1 MIRKILLFI
10 LILISTNG
18 ANAQKAPVYDLTY
31 PQLSNSDFM
40 VNVFIDSSN
49 NRCINEISTLHEQFK
64 PTKSRYFFKSIEKTY
79 WFTFSIKNLSSQKAE
94 YVIGFDEVFLKKVDI
109 YYKTDSS
116 WTSKTNG
123 LMLLVDQ
130 RDVHNRCPFFH
141 ITMLP
146 NETKQIYLRAYTDF
160 ALMAGIVVSDVDYFL
175 NEELKT
181 TMWYWAYFGAAI
193 AIFLYNFFLFIYLK
207 EKLYFF
213 YIAYVMCFIVFAFTY
228 AGYTQHLISN
238 IKILYNLDM
247 SIALM
252 GAFVTLFTR
261 ELLNTKQ
268 LLKSID
274 RLLVGISLVYFLIAL
289 LIPVNIYFY
298 QWLVWFGPPSMFFLF
313 FTGIYSYKK
322 KVKFSGFYILAMSCY
337 LSGLMM
343 IGLVNQGLIAFSSI
357 TRYGFIIGSL
367 VELVLFSF
375 ALGYRLKFLQDEK
388 NMMQQSLFLSE
399 RKQKNELEKQV
410 KERTIELIKTNNHLN
425 RLSKFKDDM
434 TGMIIHDLKN
444 PLNTI
449 MNVLP
454 KEKTDPKFR
463 IIKQSGFV
471 MLNLVQNILDVYKS
485 ENAELNLNKTQQSIA
500 NIINMALSD
509 VHYLSKQKGVS
520 FEFQAYLSYELKVD
534 LDIIKRVFIN
544 LFTNAIK
551 ASPNNQ
557 KIKIELHYKQ
567 KKISV
572 FITNLGKDIPKT
584 RQQEIFKKYKQL
596 DNTEFQ
602 SSSTGLG
609 LAFCKMAIEA
619 HNGKIGVKSDSKVG
633 TTFWLTLPNAICSN
647 TEKTT
652 ETYFEKKKLALSEE
666 EKKYLSPFMHK
677 LQNLKVY
684 EIWMINKILE
694 NIEPN
699 SDGITEWLEE
709 LDDAIYA
716 DNNEQYIDLL
726 NLNYL

>member
-18 ANAQKAPVYDLTY
+18 ANAQKVPVYELTC
-31 PQLSNSDFM
+31 PQLSKSDFI

-49 NRCINEISTLHEQFK
+49 NRSIKDITTIQEQFK
-64 PTKSRYFFKSIEKTY
+64 PAKSRYSFKSIGKTY
-79 WFTFSIKNLSSQKAE
+79 WFTFSIKNHSSQKAN

-109 YYKTDSS
+109 YYKTDTI

-123 LMLLVDQ
+123 EILRVNQ
-130 RDVHNRCPFFH
+130 RDVQNRCPFFN

-146 NETKQIYLRAYTDF
+146 NETKQIYIKAYTDF

-175 NEELKT
+175 NKELKT

-193 AIFLYNFFLFIYLK
+193 AIFLYNLFLFIYLK

-213 YIAYVMCFIVFAFTY
+213 YIAYVMCFIVFTFTY
-228 AGYTQHLISN
+228 SGYIQHLTAN

-261 ELLNTKQ
+261 ELLNTKK

-274 RLLVGISLVYFLIAL
+274 KILIGISLIYFLITV

-298 QWLVWFGPPSMFFLF
+298 QWLVWFGPPSMFFLL
-313 FTGIYSYKK
+313 FTGIYSNIKK
-322 KVKFSGFYILAMSCY
+322 IKFSGFYILAMSCY

-343 IGLVNQGLIAFSSI
+343 IGLVNQGLIAFNSI
-357 TRYGFIIGSL
+357 TRYGFMIGSL
-367 VELVLFSF
+367 VELVLFSL
-375 ALGYRLKFLQDEK
+375 ALGYRLKYLQDEK
-388 NMMQQSLFLSE
+388 NKVQQRLFNSE
-399 RKQKNELEKQV
+399 RKQNLELEKQV
-410 KERTIELIKTNNHLN
+410 KLRTNELIQMNNHLN

-471 MLNLVQNILDVYKS
+471 MLNLVQNILDVYKA
-485 ENAELNLNKTQQSIA
+485 ENAELKLNKTQQSIA
-500 NIINMALSD
+500 NVINTALTD
-509 VHYLSKQKGVS
+509 VNYLSNQKHVS
-520 FEFQAYLSYELKVD
+520 IEFQGNLDYKLKID
-534 LDIIKRVFIN
+534 PDIIKRVFIN

-572 FITNLGKDIPKT
+572 FITNQGKGIPKI
-584 RQQEIFKKYKQL
+584 RQQEIFEKYNQL
-596 DNTEFQ
+596 DNPEFKH
-602 SSSTGLG
+602 SSTGLG

-619 HNGKIGVKSDSKVG
+619 HNGTIGVKSDSNIG
-633 TTFWLTLPNAICSN
+633 ATFWLTLPNAIISD
-647 TEKTT
+647 TEIAT
-652 ETYFEKKKLALSEE
+652 ENFSIKKQIILSEE
-666 EKKYLSPFMHK
+666 EKKYLSPFMQK

-684 EIWMINKILE
+684 NIWMINKILKK
-694 NIEPN
+694 IEPK
-699 SDGITEWLEE
+699 SDRITEWLEK
-709 LDDAIYA
+709 LDDAIYSG
-716 DNNEQYIDLL
+716 NNEQYIDLL
-726 NLNYL
+726 NH